1 MSRSVTPAQIRA
13 ARALLSWS
21 QNDLAKASRVS
32 RQTIADF
39 EVGKRE
45 SYDRTLADVIKAL
58 EDQGVMFIDADEK
71 LGAGVRMRLRSVR
84 FGSMKPQGMLT

>member
-1 MSRSVTPAQIRA
+1 MSKSVTPAQIRA
-13 ARALLSWS
+13 ARGILFWS
-21 QNDLAKASRVS
+21 QGDLAKASSVS
-32 RQTIADF
+32 RQTIAEF
-39 EVGKRE
+39 ETGKRE

-58 EDQGVMFIDADEK
+58 EDQGILFIDEDEK